1 MDARWIRMR
10 NYKPGWDCEAHIKAV
25 SKTNIRNGIV
35 LYVMKLVKC
44 EEGVI
49 HPKNPCMHEEGKRRN
64 KANRFNNLQS
74 SFDVLLEI

>member
-1 MDARWIRMR
+1 MR
-10 NYKPGWDCEAHIKAV
+10 NYKPGRDCEAQIKAV
-25 SKTNIRNGIV
+25 DKTNNRNDIV

-49 HPKNPCMHEEGKRRN
+49 HPKNPCVIKRRKRRN

-74 SFDVLLEI
+74 SFDGCLKFSSS